1 MLIDSEFL
9 YYVKTTH
16 GIMESLSG
24 YGLGRMGKSLSKSSQ
39 MPTAARTPA
48 TAENASNS
56 NSNSNIIV

>member
-1 MLIDSEFL
+1 
-9 YYVKTTH
+9 
-16 GIMESLSG
+16 MESLSG